1 MECSVLVSQTSF
13 GGRTSGSVAKCRLF
27 SRATFIGVYLLF
39 TSHIRSHIRILERVQ
54 SSKTLQSFSNP
65 RFTISASYQQ
75 SPTDKW
81 PGILRNN
88 KSWNSE
94 LCRERM
100 WESWR
105 DRKTAHWIREETKV
119 PDIMEI
125 ISTLKWNWA
134 CYLARTTDNRWTI
147 SITFRTRRGHIR
159 NWGKPRTRWREDLDG
174 FQNL

>member
-1 MECSVLVSQTSF
+1 MNVNKTKLPATKGFTIVH
-13 GGRTSGSVAKCRLF
+13 CRLWNMVDGSNF
-27 SRATFIGVYLLF
+27 NWNRC
-39 TSHIRSHIRILERVQ
+39 IRILERVQ
-54 SSKTLQSFSNP
+54 SSKTLQSSSNP